1 MSRSRSTARSRIA
14 VLTLTALLGTTA
26 SCGIGTG
33 TEQIS
38 MPAAKADI
46 HAVAPLPAVQME
58 ALGTDRRVPVY
69 WLSESEGTVLLY
81 REFEQDSGTG
91 DPITVAV
98 RTMLSSKP
106 HDDDYFGLWRPSPEI
121 GTSVSPQNL
130 ITIDLDRKAFG
141 ASLDPG
147 LAERSIAQLVYT
159 ATAAAANAG
168 ILTDGFEPSVRIQ
181 VDGSSDYLAFD
192 QVPLDQTFTRDA
204 ALAAP
209 LWVIDPQAGSTVP
222 AGEVDFR
229 GLSASFPGGEF
240 WEIRQHTQA
249 HPLKTKGRSTE
260 VVASGRLPEGDGSRN
275 TNEFTFSQD
284 LGPGE
289 YTFAVW
295 GIDSATDHRVSLE
308 SKDFTVK

>member
-1 MSRSRSTARSRIA
+1 MSRSRRTARSRIA
-14 VLTLTALLGTTA
+14 VLALTALLGTTA
-26 SCGIGTG
+26 SCGLGT
-33 TEQIS
+33 TPQQIS

-58 ALGTDRRVPVY
+58 ALGADRRVPVY

-81 REFEQDSGTG
+81 REFEQDPGTG
-91 DPITVAV
+91 DPITAAV

-106 HDDDYFGLWRPSPEI
+106 HDDDYFSLWRPSPEI

-130 ITIDLDRKAFG
+130 ITIDLGSKAFG

-168 ILTDGFEPSVRIQ
+168 ILTEGFEPSVRIL
-181 VDGSSDYLAFD
+181 VDGSSDYLAFG
-192 QVPLDQTFTRDA
+192 QVPLDRTFTRDA

-240 WEIRQHTQA
+240 WEIRRKAPA
-249 HPLKTKGRSTE
+249 HPLKTKDKSSE
-260 VVASGRLPEGDGSRN
+260 AVASGQLPEGDGSRN
-275 TNEFTFSQD
+275 TNEFAFSRD

-295 GIDSATDHRVSLE
+295 GIDTATDRRVSLE
-308 SKDFTVK
+308 SKDFTVE